1 MNTLYSKLN
10 IKHNKRVQRT
20 GFTVK
25 PRITLPVESSKSI
38 SLVSVEMHYCRRSVL
53 MIASQ
58 FTAWE
63 KFGIWEWDREMDSI
77 WLHVRMMCGVRICE
91 TSNTAKW
98 LRKYGIASNCIEL
111 HCRWILVRECHTT
124 CMPIAVVDRYLC
136 YAQFC
141 RHYSWYNIKSQS
153 NIHSFWQHIG
163 VFLPFLLHLPLT
175 FLFYF

>member
-38 SLVSVEMHYCRRSVL
+38 SLASVEMHYCRRSVL
-53 MIASQ
+53 MIASHLQ
-58 FTAWE
+58 HE
-63 KFGIWEWDREMDSI
+63 KNLVYESEIERWFRYGYMFG
-77 WLHVRMMCGVRICE
+77 MMCGVRICE

-136 YAQFC
+136 YAQFR
-141 RHYSWYNIKSQS
+141 RHYCWYNIKSQS

-175 FLFYF
+175 FLFF